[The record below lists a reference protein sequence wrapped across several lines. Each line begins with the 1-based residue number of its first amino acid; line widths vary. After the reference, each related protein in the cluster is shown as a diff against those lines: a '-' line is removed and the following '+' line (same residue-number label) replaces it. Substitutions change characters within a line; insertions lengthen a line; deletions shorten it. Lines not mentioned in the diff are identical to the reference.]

1 MASTAMASTAAA
13 QVAPV
18 PAATVA
24 PILPA
29 ASVTPRAPLPL
40 TLSPVAVGGSVERST
55 RLVSRLRLRLTM
67 ASTAA
72 GPRDRLHSRVV
83 GQMVD
88 FFPAGDHGF
97 HLSAGTRLFNP
108 RAMEVSV
115 HGMLPTQRRLNTPG
129 LKTTMRRSPALTMGY
144 TDRID
149 ADTSVGVEVG
159 AMKGRAYND
168 AADVARQTRAQRN
181 AIGSPLNPVVNLVLG
196 HRF

>member
-1 MASTAMASTAAA
+1 MATPCLAGGAAA

-18 PAATVA
+18 PTAAVA

-40 TLSPVAVGGSVERST
+40 TMAPVAVGGSVERST

-115 HGMLPTQRRLNTPG
+115 HGMLPTQRRLNIPG

-149 ADTSVGVEVG
+149 ADTSVGVEIG